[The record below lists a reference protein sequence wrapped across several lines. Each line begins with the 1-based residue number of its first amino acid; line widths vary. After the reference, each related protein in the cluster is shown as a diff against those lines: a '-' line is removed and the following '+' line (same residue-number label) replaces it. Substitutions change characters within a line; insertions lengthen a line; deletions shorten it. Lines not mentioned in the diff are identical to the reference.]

1 VVVNDEQ
8 DHIRQLKPNAQLTRF
23 PAPLRIT
30 IKRRPAEQGG
40 IMGKRLGVAGTA
52 IALVALAV
60 GAISPAWG
68 SSNDKHK
75 QTTFTVEALT
85 TEQSFEGTA
94 LGDQIVFTGQ
104 LLKGDTEVGHQA
116 GVRTVTSVVRAEAQC
131 IATYVFR
138 GGQITGQAL
147 IHLGDPTPYAG
158 AITGGSGKYEGAEGE
173 VRVQPVSDI
182 RGILTFHLQE

>member
-1 VVVNDEQ
+1 
-8 DHIRQLKPNAQLTRF
+8 
-23 PAPLRIT
+23 
-30 IKRRPAEQGG
+30 
-40 IMGKRLGVAGTA
+40 MGKRLGVTGAA

-68 SSNDKHK
+68 SASDKHK

-116 GVRTVTSVVRAEAQC
+116 GVCTVTSVARAEAQC
-131 IATYVFR
+131 IATYSLQ
-138 GGQITGQAL
+138 GGQISCQAL
-147 IHLGDPTPYAG
+147 IVLGDPAPYAV
-158 AITGGSGKYEGAEGE
+158 AITGGSGKYKGVE
-173 VRVQPVSDI
+173 
-182 RGILTFHLQE
+182 